1 MVRDCVCID
10 SPASGARLH
19 REVTKAMP
27 LSLPR
32 PRRVIRHGPAF
43 TIVASVILV
52 VALGV
57 AAVVLAWVNP
67 RPSGVLGQEYA
78 AQQTFAFG
86 QLILKTEYLTLDV
99 QAGVLVPAMSHGEIS
114 GVIVFGLGW
123 ADLALPQDLA
133 EELSRTLGIVSFKED
148 FQAMYIPASYQTF
161 ERLKRLCGATQV
173 EEPDY
178 VSLAQGI
185 LDIHI
190 QDPGLLPSF
199 RRPAA
204 GSPPGSPNAVRVHTI
219 SSGRFDYLEGP
230 RILLDL
236 SQPIPRRLS
245 FPQPGGMG
253 PAFPR
258 LYAEPLPLVAVALY
272 GVLGALLL
280 LLVFALTLHLREPA
294 WAVRAA
300 ANRRGLPLAPN
311 LLPDT
316 PYMGAVPA
324 ALLLVVPALA
334 RPLGVALFG
343 TAYPLYGFD
352 VAVAVAIGLW
362 IWRKGVPLEHVGLTR
377 RGLSMSMLA
386 GLLVGFYV
394 VVAASV
400 GYPSGV
406 RPLPGWAYA
415 LAAAR
420 SLLIVAPAREL
431 LHRGVLQTALE
442 RYLGRTWAVVAPSVF
457 TGLSYLAASTLA
469 YGPVGQGGPLLL
481 EALLIIPV
489 SSTLAGYLY
498 LRTRNLAAPAI
509 ATGLADLL
517 PRVLSF

>member
-1 MVRDCVCID
+1 
-10 SPASGARLH
+10 
-19 REVTKAMP
+19 MP
-27 LSLPR
+27 LPLLPLR
-32 PRRVIRHGPAF
+32 QRRLIRHGPAF
-43 TIVASVILV
+43 TIVASVVLV

-57 AAVVLAWVNP
+57 AAMVLAWVNP
-67 RPSGVLGQEYA
+67 QPSGVLGQEYA
-78 AQQTFAFG
+78 APQTFAFG
-86 QLILKTEYLTLDV
+86 QLVLKTEYLTLDV
-99 QAGVLVPAMSHGEIS
+99 QAGVLVPSMSHGEVS

-123 ADLALPQDLA
+123 ADLALPLDLA
-133 EELSRTLGIVSFKED
+133 EELSRTLGAVGFKED

-161 ERLKRLCGATQV
+161 ERLKRLCAATAV
-173 EEPDY
+173 DEPDY

-185 LDIHI
+185 LDTHV
-190 QDPGLLPSF
+190 QDPGLLQQF

-204 GSPPGSPNAVRVHTI
+204 GAPPGSPNAVRVYTL
-219 SSGRFDYLEGP
+219 SYGRIDYLEGP

-245 FPQPGGMG
+245 FPYPGGTG

-258 LYAEPLPLVAVALY
+258 LYAEPLPLVTVLLY
-272 GVLGALLL
+272 GVLGSLLL

-300 ANRRGLPLAPN
+300 ARRGGLPLTSN
-311 LLPDT
+311 ILPDA
-316 PYMGAVPA
+316 PYLGAVPA
-324 ALLLVVPALA
+324 VLLLVVPAIA
-334 RPLGVALFG
+334 RPAGVAAFG
-343 TAYPLYGFD
+343 AAYPLYAFD
-352 VAVAVAIGLW
+352 VVVAISIGLW
-362 IWRKGVPLEHVGLTR
+362 AWRKRVPPEHIGLTR
-377 RGLSMSMLA
+377 RGLPVSVFS

-406 RPLPGWAYA
+406 RPLPGLAYA
-415 LAAAR
+415 LAAVR
-420 SLLIVAPAREL
+420 SLVVVGPAREL
-431 LHRGVLQTALE
+431 LQRSVVQTSLE
-442 RYLGRTWAVVAPSVF
+442 RYLGKGWAVVMPSLF

-469 YGPVGQGGPLLL
+469 YGPMGQARPLLL
-481 EALLIIPV
+481 EGLLIVPV
-489 SSTLAGYLY
+489 CNVLAGYLY